1 MLESFWFKY
10 PTIFQLQQDKNKNK
24 MTCTPSEDA
33 DQFGH
38 PPSVI
43 RVFAVRGRRL
53 GSLVTHWV
61 HSEDWSDWADAQ
73 ADLSL
78 RWAQTSFRWFSHDVA
93 QFLSYIL
100 FFCDCFTT
108 EVKFITTK
116 DIPIRTIKI
125 YRGSYM
131 SGHLIWSLW
140 NSLCNFG
147 ILRALASKIPKLH
160 NEFHKFHVKWPLM

>member
-1 MLESFWFKY
+1 MLVSFWFKY
-10 PTIFQLQQDKNKNK
+10 PTIFEPDKNK
-24 MTCTPSEDA
+24 MTWAPSEDS

-38 PPSVI
+38 PI
-43 RVFAVRGRRL
+43 RVFAVRGRSL

-78 RWAQTSFRWFSHDVA
+78 RWAQTSFRWFIHDA
-93 QFLSYIL
+93 AHFLGYIL

-125 YRGSYM
+125 YEIM
-131 SGHLIWSLW
+131 AFI
-140 NSLCNFG
+140 
-147 ILRALASKIPKLH
+147 K
-160 NEFHKFHVKWPLM
+160 